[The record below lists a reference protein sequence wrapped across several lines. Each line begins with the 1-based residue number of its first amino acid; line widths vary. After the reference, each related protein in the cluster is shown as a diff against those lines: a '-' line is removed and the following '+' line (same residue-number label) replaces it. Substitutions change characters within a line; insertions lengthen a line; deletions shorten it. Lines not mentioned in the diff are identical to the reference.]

1 MMAFD
6 FMLFPL
12 SIIKVL
18 EIAELTD
25 SNAFRD
31 TIHVLQ
37 WSRPCFSGDGMRT

>member
-1 MMAFD
+1 MMALD

-12 SIIKVL
+12 CIIKVL

-25 SNAFRD
+25 SNAVRD

-37 WSRPCFSGDGMRT
+37 CPRLIKPMLEWS